1 MIANF
6 GGRETKMALDYPGR
20 YYVHYYLRY
29 FNDLWDSITPMQYGS
44 LLIIIA
50 ICGYVLM
57 KTSR

>member
-1 MIANF
+1 
-6 GGRETKMALDYPGR
+6 MALDYPGR